1 MIKINLRTSA
11 VSADGVIGSAGS
23 GSDDQIQKRAITN
36 IVFFIVGP
44 ILLYIY
50 ATQAKPKMVGRMV
63 SLNQQIEELRVFN
76 QKEANIVAEISKIK
90 EDENNVQMRID
101 ALKKI
106 TLGRLAEIKALDL
119 MQSYLRDRMWFTAI
133 DMIEGEIKIEGI
145 AQSEIDVNQFQDEMT
160 RNILFK
166 NVFLEKTS
174 TELIEG
180 QPFSR
185 FVIKASLEKSK

>member
-1 MIKINLRTSA
+1 
-11 VSADGVIGSAGS
+11 
-23 GSDDQIQKRAITN
+23 
-36 IVFFIVGP
+36 
-44 ILLYIY
+44 
-50 ATQAKPKMVGRMV
+50 
-63 SLNQQIEELRVFN
+63 
-76 QKEANIVAEISKIK
+76 
-90 EDENNVQMRID
+90 
-101 ALKKI
+101 
-106 TLGRLAEIKALDL
+106 
-119 MQSYLRDRMWFTAI
+119 MWFTAI

>member
-11 VSADGVIGSAGS
+11 ITADGSLDSGAS
-23 GSDDQIQKRAITN
+23 GSDDQIQKRGITN
-36 IVFFIVGP
+36 IIIFLVGP
-44 ILLYIY
+44 ILLYLY
-50 ATQAKPKMVGRMV
+50 AMQAKPQMISRM
-63 SLNQQIEELRVFN
+63 STLNQQLEELRIFN

-90 EDENNVQMRID
+90 DDENNVQMRID

-119 MQSYLRDRMWFTAI
+119 LQSYLRDRMWFTLVDI
-133 DMIEGEIKIEGI
+133 REGEVKIEGT

-166 NVFLEKTS
+166 NVFLEKSS
-174 TELIEG
+174 TEMIEG

-185 FVIKASLEKSK
+185 FIIKASLEKSK